1 MVKNWLI
8 RTKSNHILGPV
19 SKEKIIELY
28 QNGSIRPE
36 DEVCSGNGYWF
47 FMREKELVESYILGS
62 KKQSFNPISEA
73 RDVLTADRQNTDS
86 IMEAQ
91 TEHTLVGKLDL
102 SSLREPPAAPAV
114 KVEEKKKLTEEV
126 LKPVRHKTSAPPSPP
141 PSAPG
146 KIKKKL
152 VAQGPIK
159 NKVTIKERKVSDRFL
174 MVGTVIVLLALAG
187 ALYFRKRLATEFL
200 ESAIHQLIPVAHA
213 QDLTETSKKKTS
225 GSVSKPLRT
234 THSISSVA

>member
-47 FMREKELVESYILGS
+47 FMREKELVESYILGT

-86 IMEAQ
+86 VMEAQ

-102 SSLREPPAAPAV
+102 SGLRETPAAAKPAPAASPAPT
-114 KVEEKKKLTEEV
+114 KDRVEEKKKLTEEV
-126 LKPVRHKTSAPPSPP
+126 IKPIRHKTSAPPSPP

-146 KIKKKL
+146 KVKKKL
-152 VAQGPIK
+152 VVQGPIK
-159 NKVTIKERKVSDRFL
+159 NKIVVKERKVSDRFV
-174 MVGTVIVLLALAG
+174 MVGTVIVLLVIAG
-187 ALYFRKRLATEFL
+187 VLYFRKRLASEYL
-200 ESAIHQLIPVAHA
+200 ESAIQHLVPSAHA
-213 QDLTETSKKKTS
+213 QELVEPSKKKTS
-225 GSVSKPLRT
+225 G
-234 THSISSVA
+234 

>member
-47 FMREKELVESYILGS
+47 FMREKELVESYILGN

-73 RDVLTADRQNTDS
+73 RDVLTADRHNTDS
-86 IMEAQ
+86 IIEAQ

-102 SSLREPPAAPAV
+102 TSLREPTAAPAA
-114 KVEEKKKLTEEV
+114 KIEEKKKT
-126 LKPVRHKTSAPPSPP
+126 
-141 PSAPG
+141 
-146 KIKKKL
+146 
-152 VAQGPIK
+152 
-159 NKVTIKERKVSDRFL
+159 N
-174 MVGTVIVLLALAG
+174 
-187 ALYFRKRLATEFL
+187 
-200 ESAIHQLIPVAHA
+200 
-213 QDLTETSKKKTS
+213 
-225 GSVSKPLRT
+225 
-234 THSISSVA
+234 